1 MDTQTTTH
9 QVSRDA
15 NLLPNL
21 VSATT
26 ANHVPGPATA
36 YDCGRGFKAGGTGT
50 YTDPLT
56 FASAPGEFN
65 QCEVIYDPYLRK
77 YLRFEDFCAQ
87 CNTDWK
93 ANPKINH
100 IDVWTGSVNVNGG
113 QEQIQCENDLTPADR
128 SQTIVRQPSANL
140 PVDSK
145 LPYSG

>member
-1 MDTQTTTH
+1 MDTQTMTR

-15 NLLPNL
+15 NSSPIIVFAAHADDLPGG
-21 VSATT
+21 AI
-26 ANHVPGPATA
+26 A

-77 YLRFEDFCAQ
+77 YLRFEDYCAQ
-87 CNTDWK
+87 CTTDW
-93 ANPKINH
+93 AASPRINH
-100 IDVWTGSVNVNGG
+100 IDVWAGSANVDGG
-113 QEQIQCENDLTPADR
+113 QEQIQCENDLTPAGQ

-145 LPYSG
+145 FPH